1 MRYRVMFSCESAMF
15 SWESAGLSGPP
26 REAAPAEPRETAQ
39 CTSWRRTRGPGLAT
53 HIVFH
58 RADAGP
64 RRKHAGKLAVTWTG
78 PAENRL
84 APAIRATFQAS
95 VFSAALKNG
104 AVPQGWGQPPAIR
117 GEATSPGPRKRPGRP
132 PATPGRPDPGR
143 VARGPR
149 KHVAFAPRGGTFPIV
164 LRIRRTL
171 IASGTIKHVTFAK
184 WDATFSIVSRIP
196 GENDTI
202 PR

>member
-64 RRKHAGKLAVTWTG
+64 RRKHAGKPAATWTG

-95 VFSAALKNG
+95 VFSAPLKNG
-104 AVPQGWGQPPAIR
+104 AAPQVRGQPPAIR
-117 GEATSPGPRKRPGRP
+117 GEATSPGARKRPGRP

-184 WDATFSIVSRIP
+184 RDATFSIVSRIP
-196 GENDTI
+196 AENDTI

>member
-64 RRKHAGKLAVTWTG
+64 RRKHAGKPAATWTG

-95 VFSAALKNG
+95 VFFR
-104 AVPQGWGQPPAIR
+104 AVGKWR
-117 GEATSPGPRKRPGRP
+117 CSPGLGTAACNSGRSDLSGAPKEARAAPGDPR
-132 PATPGRPDPGR
+132 
-143 VARGPR
+143 
-149 KHVAFAPRGGTFPIV
+149 APRPREGCQGTEKTRRFRAKRWHFSDSVENSTDPDRQRHDKTRHFRETGRHFLDSVENSGG
-164 LRIRRTL
+164 
-171 IASGTIKHVTFAK
+171 K
-184 WDATFSIVSRIP
+184 
-196 GENDTI
+196 
-202 PR
+202 